1 MAAKVEL
8 SDRISARDMLYCACI
23 TCEERIC
30 WRIGEDGYRLV
41 AFCCLYLYV
50 GDPLHDGNRFHLTA
64 RKAEL
69 KNVIA
74 IAGRIP
80 KKVK

>member
-23 TCEERIC
+23 TCEERLC
-30 WRIGEDGYRLV
+30 WRLGEDGYRLV

-50 GDPLHDGNRFHLTA
+50 GDPLHEGNRFHLTA
-64 RKAEL
+64 RKADMT
-69 KNVIA
+69 NVIP
-74 IAGRIP
+74 IADGIF
-80 KKVK
+80 KK